1 MRTITLTKT
10 EIRLMTKLDDYINS
24 DDLKRAGI
32 RLTSWTKIMAKVH
45 GKEG

>member
-10 EIRLMTKLDDYINS
+10 EVHLLTKLDNYINR
-24 DDLKRAGI
+24 DDLKQAGI
-32 RLTSWTKIMAKVH
+32 QLASWDKIMAKVH

>member
-10 EIRLMTKLDDYINS
+10 EIHLLTKLDNYINC
-24 DDLKRAGI
+24 DDLKHAGI
-32 RLTSWTKIMAKVH
+32 PLTAWDKIMAKVH